1 MKAKYAVLVVLVM
14 AGFTGCASIYPTGSL
29 YTDVKIPMEMG
40 SDSSACP
47 KTGVSKAN
55 TYLSLFAV
63 GDASIQAAAQNGG
76 ITKINTVD
84 WDVENL
90 LGILG
95 TYKTTVCGE

>member
-1 MKAKYAVLVVLVM
+1 MKRNFAALMVLVLI
-14 AGFTGCASIYPTGSL
+14 GFTGCASIYPTGSL

-40 SDSSACP
+40 SDSAACP
-47 KTGVSKAN
+47 KTGVAKAN
-55 TYLSLFAV
+55 SYLSLFAV

-76 ITKINTVD
+76 ITKINTID

-90 LGILG
+90 LGIFG